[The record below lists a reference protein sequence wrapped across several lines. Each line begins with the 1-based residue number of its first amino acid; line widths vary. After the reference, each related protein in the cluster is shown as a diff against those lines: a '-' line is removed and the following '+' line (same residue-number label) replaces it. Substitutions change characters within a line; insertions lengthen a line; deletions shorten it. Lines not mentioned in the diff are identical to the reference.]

1 MDGIAT
7 LALPFFGLIFLGF
20 GAGKWLRIPEQ
31 GLAGIQIFIL
41 YFALPA
47 LFFRLISN
55 TPIEELGEWH
65 FILATTSA
73 TLILFALGF
82 LVGMIATRRNIA
94 ESTIQGLAASYA
106 NNGYMAPGLALA
118 AFGPAAAVPTA
129 LVFCFDNLLMFTL
142 APIGI
147 SIGKHDGASPGTIAL
162 RVLRRVFTHPF
173 IIATILGVIA
183 AALHFQPPGPVDHL
197 LELLSDAAA
206 PCALFTLGIVLAKQP
221 LKRLPVDLPILILL
235 KLVGHPLL
243 TWVMLSLL
251 GNFEPLWV
259 YTAVL
264 IASLPMAT
272 NVFVIA
278 QQYGV
283 WVNRASSAVLIST
296 AIAVLT
302 VTGILALIGSGSL
315 PVDLFP

>member
-7 LALPFFGLIFLGF
+7 LALPFFGLMFLGF
-20 GAGKWLRIPEQ
+20 GAGKWLRIPDQ
-31 GLAGIQIFIL
+31 GLAGLQLFIL

-47 LFFRLISN
+47 LFFSLISN
-55 TPIEELGEWH
+55 TPIEQLGEWR

-82 LVGMIATRRNIA
+82 LVGMIVTRRNVA
-94 ESTIQGLAASYA
+94 EATMQGLAASYA

-142 APIGI
+142 APIGV
-147 SIGKHDGASPGTIAL
+147 SIGRHDGAGPGTIAL
-162 RVLRRVFTHPF
+162 RVIRRVFTHPF

-183 AALHFQPPGPVDHL
+183 AALHFGPPGPIDHL
-197 LELLSDAAA
+197 LELLSNAAA

-221 LKRLPVDLPILILL
+221 LKRLPVDLPILIVL

-243 TWVMLSLL
+243 TWVMLSLF

-296 AIAVLT
+296 VVAVFS
-302 VTGILALIGSGSL
+302 VTGVLALIGSGAL
-315 PVDLFP
+315 PADLFP

>member
-7 LALPFFGLIFLGF
+7 LALPFFALMFLGF
-20 GAGKWLRIPEQ
+20 GAGKWLRIPDQ
-31 GLAGIQIFIL
+31 GLAGLQVFIL

-55 TPIEELGEWH
+55 TPIEQLGEWR

-73 TLILFALGF
+73 TLIVFALGF
-82 LVGMIATRRNIA
+82 IVGMIVTRRNVA
-94 ESTIQGLAASYA
+94 EATMQGLAASYA
-106 NNGYMAPGLALA
+106 NNGHMGPGLALA

-142 APIGI
+142 APVGV
-147 SIGKHDGASPGTIAL
+147 SIGKRDGAGPAKIAL
-162 RVLRRVFTHPF
+162 LVLRRVFTHPF
-173 IIATILGVIA
+173 IIATLLGVVA
-183 AALHFQPPGPVDHL
+183 AALHFRPPEPIDHL
-197 LELLSDAAA
+197 LELLANAAA

-221 LKRLPVDLPILILL
+221 LKRLPVDLPILMFL

-243 TWVMLSLL
+243 TWVMLSLF
-251 GNFEPLWV
+251 GNFEPVWV

-264 IASLPMAT
+264 ISSLPMAT

-296 AIAVLT
+296 VVAVLT
-302 VTGILALIGSGSL
+302 VTGVLALIGSGAL

>member
-7 LALPFFGLIFLGF
+7 LALPFFALMFLGF
-20 GAGKWLRIPEQ
+20 GAGKWLRIPDQ
-31 GLAGIQIFIL
+31 GLAGLQVFIL

-55 TPIEELGEWH
+55 TPIEQLGEWR

-73 TLILFALGF
+73 TLIVFALGF
-82 LVGMIATRRNIA
+82 IVGMIVTRRNVA
-94 ESTIQGLAASYA
+94 EATMQGLAASYA
-106 NNGYMAPGLALA
+106 NNGHMGPGLALA

-142 APIGI
+142 APVGV
-147 SIGKHDGASPGTIAL
+147 SIGRRDGAGPGTIAL
-162 RVLRRVFTHPF
+162 LVLRRVFTHPF

-183 AALHFQPPGPVDHL
+183 AALHFRPPEPIDHL
-197 LELLSDAAA
+197 LELLSNAAA

-221 LKRLPVDLPILILL
+221 LKRLPVDLPILMFL

-243 TWVMLSLL
+243 TWVMLSLFS
-251 GNFEPLWV
+251 NFEPVWV

-296 AIAVLT
+296 VVAVFS
-302 VTGILALIGSGSL
+302 VTGVLALIGSGAL